1 MKHKFVLFLTLA
13 VILGG
18 GYWFNSWRT
27 IDSAPRYRTEKIVRG
42 PLVKTVSAN
51 GTLDPVVLVNVGT
64 QISGVVYKLN
74 VDFNDRVRKDQVL
87 AEIDPSLTNAQL
99 QQSRAAV
106 TNAQATLKLAEA
118 NENRAR
124 QLYSQDYIA
133 KADWDQAVQVMEVAN
148 AQLDSAR
155 GQLKHDQTNLSYTV
169 IKSPVS
175 GVVVSRNVD
184 IGQTVAASF
193 QTPTLFTI
201 AQDLKQMQ
209 IDTSVAEADVG
220 GVKVGQT
227 VNFTVDAY
235 PDRIF
240 KGNVRRIRLDSKV
253 LQNVVTY
260 DVVIDVSNPE
270 EILLPGM
277 TAFVNIVI
285 EQRNDVLKLPLAALK
300 FRPMPSSNSNDINR
314 VSKDIVKDVP
324 QPNKVVYR
332 LENNQAVPVS
342 VIMGIA
348 DSKYVELVGGDVK
361 ENDGVIIE
369 DQNDPKFNKKATATQ
384 GNFRVKA
391 F

>member
-1 MKHKFVLFLTLA
+1 MKHKFVLFVTLA

-18 GYWFNSWRT
+18 GYWFNPWRT
-27 IDSAPRYRTEKIVRG
+27 IDSAPRYRTEKVVRG

-99 QQSRAAV
+99 QQSKAAV
-106 TNAQATLKLAEA
+106 ANAQATLKLAEA

-133 KADWDQAVQVMEVAN
+133 KADWDQAVQVMEVAR

-201 AQDLKQMQ
+201 AQDLQQMQ

-220 GVKVGQT
+220 GVKVGQA

-240 KGNVRRIRLDSKV
+240 KGSVRRIRLDSKV

-260 DVVIDVSNPE
+260 DVVIDVNNPE

-277 TAFVNIVI
+277 TAFVSIVI

-300 FRPMPSSNSNDINR
+300 FRPIPSVNSNDTNR
-314 VSKDIVKDVP
+314 ESKETSKNVP
-324 QPNKVVYR
+324 QPKVVYR
-332 LENNQAVPVS
+332 LENNQAVPVP

-348 DSKYVELVGGDVK
+348 DSKYVELVGGDLK
-361 ENDGVIIE
+361 ENDEVIIE
-369 DQNDPKFNKKATATQ
+369 DQNDPKFNKKASAAQ